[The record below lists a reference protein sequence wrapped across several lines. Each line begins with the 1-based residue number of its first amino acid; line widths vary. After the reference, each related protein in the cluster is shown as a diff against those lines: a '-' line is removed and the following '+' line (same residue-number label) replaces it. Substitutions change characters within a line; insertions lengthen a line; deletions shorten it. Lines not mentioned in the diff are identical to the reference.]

1 MTHLGCKTILLLGI
15 QASWMKSTLVIM
27 DLVSLSFC
35 LWNNVSLMHP
45 ITACFLL
52 LLHGW
57 LVLFSS

>member
-52 LLHGW
+52 LLHG
-57 LVLFSS
+57 